1 MSKLTACL
9 FGAIF
14 VGLSLNAAAQA
25 TPARL
30 TDVSLASVP
39 KLNWKPQAPGVWMA
53 TIGKA
58 EIGPMAFAGSPRL
71 DGLQKLGPGIF
82 PHGLSETRGAVH
94 GVYASVR
101 IPLGADEKLYGLGL
115 RDDALVDLRSR
126 SFELK
131 VTPSTHA
138 PVPFYISSAGYG
150 VLIDT
155 ARVLRIQMGIG
166 NRKDSPWL
174 PPEVDR
180 NTDRAWSSRYPS
192 DAVEA
197 NVTGEGME
205 VFVFAGKTPLEVV
218 QRYNLYSGGG
228 CLPPRWGLGF
238 WHRIHTRTPA
248 DQIIEEVD
256 AFAARDM
263 PLDVVGLEPGW
274 QSASYPSTYD
284 WDPARFPDPAGF
296 AKALTARGVSIN
308 LWINP
313 FISKRSS
320 MYSQLLPYTG
330 SHMYWLGSVPDYTLP
345 QARDIFMAHERKTQL
360 ALGISGYKLDEVDE
374 ITPEHALFPSGLSGD
389 QMRQIH
395 GMVMQ
400 KMQMEAFRSMNRRT
414 YGLVRGSN
422 AGASSYP
429 FALYSDGYS
438 HRGFVQMVATSS
450 LAGVLWCPEVR
461 SGTSDEDW
469 VRRFETLLFSPM
481 MQLNGWSSGLKPWS
495 KPASTDAVRS
505 LMKLR
510 NRLLPYLYTAFA
522 EYRRSGTPPFRHMIL
537 EPGYTAEAKVDAGA
551 VDSERNPY
559 AESTRI
565 EVADQYMFGP
575 SILVAPMFAGESSRK
590 VVLPQGK
597 WFHFYTGK
605 FAGEGTAITVSAP
618 LDQVP
623 LFVKDGGIVPMMAAV
638 NNLRQQRGAM
648 ALEVRHYG
656 TREANYALYDDDG
669 ETFDYEKGAYSLQ
682 PLRVVR
688 EAGTLKGEAAPAIG
702 PWKSRYTEFTWKF
715 MTN

>member
-1 MSKLTACL
+1 M
-9 FGAIF
+9 
-14 VGLSLNAAAQA
+14 
-25 TPARL
+25 PRL
-30 TDVSLASVP
+30 A
-39 KLNWKPQAPGVWMA
+39 WKQRAPGVWVA
-53 TIGKA
+53 TVGKA
-58 EIGPMAFAGSPRL
+58 ETGPMSYAAQPL
-71 DGLQKLGPGIF
+71 VAALEKLGARPF
-82 PHGLSETRGAVH
+82 PAALTEARGNVH

-101 IPLGADEKLYGLGL
+101 LPLRSEEKVYGLGM
-115 RDDALVDLRSR
+115 RDDGQVDLRSR

-150 VLIDT
+150 VLLNT
-155 ARVLRIQMGIG
+155 ARVLRMQVGIG

-174 PPEVDR
+174 PPEIDR
-180 NTDRAWSSRYPS
+180 NTDRKWSSRYPS

-197 NVTGEGME
+197 NVTGTGME
-205 VFVFAGKTPLEVV
+205 VFVFAGTTPLEVV

-238 WHRIHTRTPA
+238 WHRIHTRKSA
-248 DQIIEEVD
+248 DEILEEVD
-256 AFAARDM
+256 EFAKRDM

-284 WDPARFPDPAGF
+284 WDPTRFPDPAGF
-296 AKALTARGVSIN
+296 LKALTARGISTN

-320 MYSQLLPYTG
+320 IYPRLLPYTG
-330 SHMYWLGSVPDYTLP
+330 SHMYWLGAVPDYTLAP
-345 QARDIFMAHERKTQL
+345 AREIFMAHERKTQL

-400 KMQMEAFRSMNRRT
+400 KMQMEAFRAMNRRT

-438 HRGFVQMVATSS
+438 HRGFVQMVATAS
-450 LAGVLWCPEVR
+450 LSGVLWCPEVR
-461 SGTSDEDW
+461 SGASDEDW
-469 VRRFETLLFSPM
+469 VRRFATIVFAPT
-481 MQLNGWSSGLKPWS
+481 MQLNGWSSGLTPWS

-505 LMKLR
+505 LLKLR

-522 EYRRSGTPPFRHMIL
+522 EYQRSGIPPIRHMIL
-537 EPGYTAEAKVDAGA
+537 EPGYTAE
-551 VDSERNPY
+551 
-559 AESTRI
+559 
-565 EVADQYMFGP
+565 VADQFMFGP
-575 SILVAPMFAGESSRK
+575 SILVTPMFAGERSRK

-597 WFHFYTGK
+597 WFDFYTGK
-605 FAGEGTAITVSAP
+605 LAGDGATITVSAP

-623 LFVKDGGIVPMMAAV
+623 LFVKDGGIVPLMAAV
-638 NNLRQQRGAM
+638 NSVRRQQGPV

-656 TREANYALYDDDG
+656 TQEASYHLYDDDG
-669 ETFDYEKGAYSLQ
+669 ETFDYEKGVSSLQ
-682 PLRVVR
+682 ELRVVR
-688 EAGTLKGEAAPAIG
+688 EAGTLKGVAGKPVG
-702 PWKSRYTEFTWKF
+702 PWKARYGVIDWKF